1 MYDNDCRTNEQYNKV
16 CHMNVNDLIKRV
28 QDKELLLMIYSDR
41 DIVRVNQLR
50 VEIESLNATI
60 MNMMTDINTNW
71 LTEQMLRNEG

>member
-1 MYDNDCRTNEQYNKV
+1 
-16 CHMNVNDLIKRV
+16 MNVNDLIKRV

-50 VEIESLNATI
+50 VEIEALNATI
-60 MNMMTDINTNW
+60 MDMMNDINTNW